1 MKKVIIFFSTILL
14 VQLSIVARGF
24 CSPNPY
30 IINKCFKSF
39 IHNPD
44 SIKSQNLY
52 PINKDF
58 LEQDITLNYRI
69 LRETSSK
76 NQGMKTAV
84 CSLSVSISANPD
96 QICEGGS
103 SILEAIPRN
112 GNGDISYLWSTNE
125 TANQIT
131 VSPMAGDE
139 FTVIVTDEN
148 QCTATADIII
158 TVNPLPSGMIIPN
171 TNAYCKGTVVNYNIQ
186 SCSICQSYNWFFDP
200 SGTTNT
206 ITDNKI
212 QNPKV
217 TWNETATL
225 KCELTS
231 NPGCKDTISIGPIT
245 VNPLPSGTINGPN
258 PVCTEMNYTY
268 QIDPC
273 TNCNTYEW
281 TATDLNSSTSST
293 YTANWDKPG
302 NKTVRCTL
310 TSSAGCKVTLEKDV
324 NVIGTPNGTSIEGP
338 NSVCI
343 DEEKEYSIKDCT
355 TCNTAT
361 TYSWTVV
368 PSAAAEI
375 MEPTSKAPKVKFKSG
390 TQCTLNVTISNGSC
404 TQMLTKVITIN
415 PLPSG
420 TIMPNTNAYCK
431 GTVVTYNI
439 QNCSNCQ
446 SYNWFFDP
454 SGTTNT
460 ITDNKIQ
467 NPKVTWNETATLKC
481 EITSISGC
489 KNTISIGPITVNP
502 LPSGT
507 INGPDPVCTK
517 MNYIYQIDQCMN
529 CSTYQW
535 TVTDLNSSTS
545 STYTANWDK
554 PGDKTVRCTLTS
566 SQSCIA
572 ILEKNVTVVSP
583 PNGTSIEGP
592 NSVCIDDEKVY
603 RIIGCTTCGISTG
616 YSWTVEPSAAAEIQD
631 EMTAKPKVIFKSG
644 TQCTLKVTISNGSC
658 TQMLTKVITI
668 NPVPSGTI
676 MPNTNAY
683 CKGTGVTYNI
693 QNCSICQSY
702 NWFFDPPGTTN
713 TITNN
718 KIQNPKVT
726 WNETATLKCE
736 ITSIS
741 GCKNTI
747 SIGPITV
754 NPLPSG
760 TINGPDPV
768 CTKMNYTYQIDQC
781 TNCSTYLW
789 TATDLTSSTSSTYTA
804 NWQSSGDKTV
814 RCTLKSSEGCEAILE
829 KNVKVVSPPDGKIVG
844 QTELCSGDTMKYSI
858 NDCNTCNTAT
868 TYSWTVEPST
878 AADIQDEM
886 TATPKVTFKSG
897 TQCTLTATL
906 RNGNCEQKLTLMIK
920 VNPLPAGIIEANTPN
935 DICQGDFRKY
945 SLTNLMNCSNC
956 KYNWSLDDPDAGIID
971 NTTNPT
977 ILVEW
982 KKNSDYKLKCKITND
997 NGCIT
1002 ELEREIT
1009 IRTKPAK
1016 PDDVNYPDVGFCNNL
1031 AALYKQVNTPSDNI
1045 EYIWNGM
1052 TKVTNGGS
1060 MSFDGL
1066 TDGEYS
1072 VPLVRISSYGC
1083 RSDVDTMKV
1092 SLYCAPSVNFITG
1105 FDESCHN
1112 ELQIRPITN
1121 EDSCNIQNDSMF
1133 IRYKNTTENYKF
1145 TAEYT
1150 TLKLEGV
1157 VDQNNKNA
1165 TIGLIFGIIN
1175 TKGCSD
1181 TITKQVKVKF
1191 CNTSCQLKSLENNK
1205 VICHKGLQD
1214 SITYTVEQQNINIAW
1229 NSFIIDSFVVDNTYI
1244 LKSKDLDIKYDG
1256 INKKVIVKAKKAGDF
1271 NISVHYHNI
1280 EPICSGEKFAFI
1292 LTGKFIAQP
1301 KLNPQKDIRQLT
1313 DCKNAAKYIN
1323 IRDLIDPN
1331 LYSGGGSANDK
1342 KYSLI
1347 SGTVIYPDSFLLN
1360 FDNPKYL
1367 KFDQLGLLMENGREC
1382 VNMNVDTLFVVPLAL
1397 PIYKRIDSLYCANND
1412 STTILF
1418 TNNSHKN
1425 NQYVYDILIDQSH
1438 YSNHA
1443 SPITLYWRNRDSVNY
1458 RIIVTDTTT
1467 KYQCKDTIS
1476 DLLRVDRDYIREK
1489 TLDYL
1494 INGQSEANYCGD
1506 RSFTLIKLKKIP
1518 EGSAIEVQ
1526 GGKNEIVRYST
1537 DSALFWVHRLE
1548 DSITIAVKTN
1558 TECVVGSVDIPLSVS
1573 GSSQYV
1579 PYRQIVYI
1587 PSAQVLFYP
1596 FDSNYCFK
1604 WYRFGTDQAFAELV
1618 GNKQSY
1624 IIPSSEY
1631 SISKYHYY
1639 VKVSKSESCDTC
1651 ATICWFNFP
1660 GLGVLGRSEE
1670 PAPGI
1675 DQQLN
1680 IYPNPSSG
1688 SFVLEMYNRAT
1699 RTYDVSIRDIQGRLH
1714 FRDKWTAIPGTS
1726 TLRPEHV
1733 LGRWPSGLYLVSLS
1747 DGLHE
1752 PIIQKIVV
1760 E

>member
-1 MKKVIIFFSTILL
+1 MPKIL
-14 VQLSIVARGF
+14 
-24 CSPNPY
+24 P
-30 IINKCFKSF
+30 
-39 IHNPD
+39 
-44 SIKSQNLY
+44 
-52 PINKDF
+52 
-58 LEQDITLNYRI
+58 
-69 LRETSSK
+69 
-76 NQGMKTAV
+76 
-84 CSLSVSISANPD
+84 
-96 QICEGGS
+96 
-103 SILEAIPRN
+103 
-112 GNGDISYLWSTNE
+112 
-125 TANQIT
+125 
-131 VSPMAGDE
+131 
-139 FTVIVTDEN
+139 
-148 QCTATADIII
+148 
-158 TVNPLPSGMIIPN
+158 
-171 TNAYCKGTVVNYNIQ
+171 
-186 SCSICQSYNWFFDP
+186 
-200 SGTTNT
+200 
-206 ITDNKI
+206 
-212 QNPKV
+212 
-217 TWNETATL
+217 
-225 KCELTS
+225 
-231 NPGCKDTISIGPIT
+231 
-245 VNPLPSGTINGPN
+245 
-258 PVCTEMNYTY
+258 
-268 QIDPC
+268 
-273 TNCNTYEW
+273 
-281 TATDLNSSTSST
+281 
-293 YTANWDKPG
+293 
-302 NKTVRCTL
+302 
-310 TSSAGCKVTLEKDV
+310 
-324 NVIGTPNGTSIEGP
+324 
-338 NSVCI
+338 
-343 DEEKEYSIKDCT
+343 
-355 TCNTAT
+355 
-361 TYSWTVV
+361 
-368 PSAAAEI
+368 EI
-375 MEPTSKAPKVKFKSG
+375 MV
-390 TQCTLNVTISNGSC
+390 
-404 TQMLTKVITIN
+404 
-415 PLPSG
+415 
-420 TIMPNTNAYCK
+420 
-431 GTVVTYNI
+431 
-439 QNCSNCQ
+439 
-446 SYNWFFDP
+446 
-454 SGTTNT
+454 
-460 ITDNKIQ
+460 
-467 NPKVTWNETATLKC
+467 
-481 EITSISGC
+481 
-489 KNTISIGPITVNP
+489 TVNP

-507 INGPDPVCTK
+507 INGPDPVCTGIE
-517 MNYIYQIDQCMN
+517 NEYSINLCTN
-529 CSTYQW
+529 CSTYLW
-535 TVTDLNSSTS
+535 TATGSNSTS
-545 STYTANWDK
+545 TATTFKAIWQSS
-554 PGDKTVRCTLTS
+554 GDKTVRCTLTS
-566 SQSCIA
+566 SQSCTA
-572 ILEKNVTVVSP
+572 ILEKKVTVVSP
-583 PNGTSIEGP
+583 PNGTSIDGDTP
-592 NSVCIDDEKVY
+592 VCIGDEKGY
-603 RIIGCTTCGISTG
+603 SIKDCTTCGTSTGYSWTVEPSAAAEIQDEMTAKPKVIFKSGTQCTLKVTISNGSCTQMLNKVITINPLPSGTIKVNTTGGVCQNQTRTYSIDQLMNCTDCKYSWSIDPQDAGTPMNGSNSTFEVNWTKNGQHVVRCTLMNKEGCQKILPEIMVTVNPLPSGTINGPDPVCTGIENEYSINLCTNCSTYLWTATGSNSTSTATTFKAIWQSSGDKTVRCTLTSSQSCTAILEKKVTVVSPPNGTSIDGDTPVCIGDEKGYSIKDCTTCGTSTG